1 MRKILMIL
9 TMMGI
14 SSTFA
19 MTKVDLSQQKFTCKG
34 VKLTDGTTSSIISQ
48 NCKNVKVRTDKQ
60 ITSGHNAG
68 DLRGSDLIE
77 EDDTDPTVANLQ
89 KVSFY
94 TDDGSHLKCYYR
106 NDKLYKCKAQTAQ
119 TANSNSSQAK

>member
-1 MRKILMIL
+1 MLCCSI
-9 TMMGI
+9 G
-14 SSTFA
+14 SVFA
-19 MTKVDLSQQKFTCKG
+19 LQTVNLNQQNYTCNKVR
-34 VKLTDGTTSSIISQ
+34 LTDKSTSATISQ

-94 TDDGSHLKCYYR
+94 TDDGSYLKCYYR
-106 NDKLYKCKAQTAQ
+106 NDKLYKCKVKKKKAV
-119 TANSNSSQAK
+119 SSQSQ

>member
-9 TMMGI
+9 TMMGV

-34 VKLTDGTTSSIISQ
+34 VKLTDSTTSAIISQ
-48 NCKNVKVRTDKQ
+48 NCKNVKIRTDKQ

-106 NDKLYKCKAQTAQ
+106 NDKLYKCKAKKATM
-119 TANSNSSQAK
+119 NSSQAK

>member
-1 MRKILMIL
+1 MVL

-19 MTKVDLSQQKFTCKG
+19 MTNIDLSQQKFTCKG
-34 VKLTDGTTSSIISQ
+34 VMLSNSTTSAIISQ

-77 EDDTDPTVANLQ
+77 EDDTDPTIANLQ

-94 TDDGSHLKCYYR
+94 TDDGSHLNCYYK
-106 NDKLYKCKAQTAQ
+106 NNKLYKCKTQKSNA
-119 TANSNSSQAK
+119 NSSQAK

>member
-1 MRKILMIL
+1 MRKILIVL

-14 SSTFA
+14 STTFA

-34 VKLTDGTTSSIISQ
+34 IKLTDKTTSAIISQ
-48 NCKNVKVRTDKQ
+48 NCKNVKVKTDKQ

-68 DLRGSDLIE
+68 NLRGSNLIE
-77 EDDTDPTVANLQ
+77 EDDINPTVATLQ

-94 TDDGSHLKCYYR
+94 TDDSSHLKCYYR
-106 NDKLYKCKAQTAQ
+106 NDRLYKCKAKKTKL
-119 TANSNSSQAK
+119 NSSQIK

>member
-1 MRKILMIL
+1 
-9 TMMGI
+9 MMGI
-14 SSTFA
+14 SSVFA

-34 VKLTDGTTSSIISQ
+34 VKLTDSTTSTIISQ

-106 NDKLYKCKAQTAQ
+106 NDKLYKCKAKKT
-119 TANSNSSQAK
+119 TTNSSQAK

>member
-1 MRKILMIL
+1 MHKLLISIFAFSMGSVFALQTINLDQQSL
-9 TMMGI
+9 TCN
-14 SSTFA
+14 
-19 MTKVDLSQQKFTCKG
+19 K
-34 VKLTDGTTSSIISQ
+34 VKLTSKTTSAIISQ

-68 DLRGSDLIE
+68 DLRGSDLIS

-94 TDDGSHLKCYYR
+94 TDDGTHLKCYYR
-106 NDKLYKCKAQTAQ
+106 NNKLYKCKAAI
-119 TANSNSSQAK
+119 ASASNSSQAK